1 MRVQR
6 SRILNRAL
14 LFLVEYPFF
23 VNDNGGLIL
32 GMAAN
37 HHEKIDCVHHFAK
50 LIVNFI
56 EKYVSFEVS
65 PRDVALEVPRDPGM
79 LQGLIN
85 CVSETWFWMTQLA
98 KQVASHRTEMLVEF
112 EILEI
117 HDFVL
122 VRLDCLVLSP
132 ERMLPVEHLVHDE
145 PNSPDIN

>member
-1 MRVQR
+1 
-6 SRILNRAL
+6 
-14 LFLVEYPFF
+14 
-23 VNDNGGLIL
+23 
-32 GMAAN
+32 MAAN

-85 CVSETWFWMTQLA
+85 CVSKTWFWMTQLA

-145 PNSPDIN
+145 ANSPDIN